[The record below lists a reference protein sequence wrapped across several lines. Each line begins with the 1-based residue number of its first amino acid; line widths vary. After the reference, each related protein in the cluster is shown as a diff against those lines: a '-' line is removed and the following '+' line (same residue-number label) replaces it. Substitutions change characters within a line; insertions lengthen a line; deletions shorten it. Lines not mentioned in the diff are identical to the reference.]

1 MDIKEPLNSASFA
14 ITSIVIMSAFLL
26 PARGCCLVSCPLK
39 VAHFHR
45 DNVAAAPG
53 DVTAENEEEEKGD
66 RGGMEV

>member
-1 MDIKEPLNSASFA
+1 MTFSP
-14 ITSIVIMSAFLL
+14 
-26 PARGCCLVSCPLK
+26 K

-66 RGGMEV
+66 RGGMEIWWEDLHASHY